1 MLLNTMKFESAT
13 VLAGNH
19 RVTQYR
25 ERSECPL
32 VTEQRVLVDTPL
44 KTTVLQY
51 ASGSGQEIRIYL
63 GLMTFERAGG
73 LAFAMKSYLITGGCG
88 FIGVNLVKRLCA
100 RGDSVRVFDNLSTG
114 RHEDAASLGAQVIV
128 GDVRDARAVSEAAK
142 GAEVVVHLAAHTRVI
157 ESITDPDLNFDI
169 NVVGTKNVLQA
180 CRDTGV
186 QKLVFASTGG
196 AILGD
201 QKPPTHEE
209 MVPRPISPY
218 GAGKLAGEAYCS
230 AFAGSFGLN
239 TVALRFSNVYGPFSY
254 HKGSVVAQFFRNL
267 IQGKPLIVY
276 GDGSQTRDY
285 VFVEDLIE
293 AVLLAEQ
300 IDTPGDVFQ
309 IASGRET
316 SLNELIALIG
326 KVVPDRA
333 VNICHEPAR
342 RGEVLRNYARI
353 EKARKTLGYEP
364 RVPLEEGL
372 HRTWHWF
379 TTAERAHRASV

>member
-1 MLLNTMKFESAT
+1 VE
-13 VLAGNH
+13 
-19 RVTQYR
+19 
-25 ERSECPL
+25 
-32 VTEQRVLVDTPL
+32 
-44 KTTVLQY
+44 
-51 ASGSGQEIRIYL
+51 
-63 GLMTFERAGG
+63 G
-73 LAFAMKSYLITGGCG
+73 LAFTMKSYLITGGCG

-100 RGDSVRVFDNLSTG
+100 RGDAVRVFDNLSTG
-114 RHEDAASLGAQVIV
+114 RHEDAASLGAQVIL
-128 GDVRDARAVSEAAK
+128 GDVRDARAISDAAK
-142 GAEVVVHLAAHTRVI
+142 GADVVVHLAAHTRVI

-180 CRDTGV
+180 CRGAGV

-316 SLNELIALIG
+316 SLNELIALIR
-326 KVVPDRA
+326 KVVSDRDLS
-333 VNICHEPAR
+333 IFYEPAR

-353 EKARKTLGYEP
+353 EKARNTLGYEP

-372 HRTWHWF
+372 HRTWQWF
-379 TTAERAHRASV
+379 TTAERAHSAKV